1 MNKSKTGLKGHFLFM
16 YLNLSFL
23 LELRLSSSKLEK
35 SSKVLILRFYFQNLK
50 SSKSRLEISSR
61 KISFTS
67 VSSIYQVKLEI

>member
-35 SSKVLILRFYFQNLK
+35 PSKVLILKFSFKISSHIKVDLRFQAGKFLLLQFQVNLK
-50 SSKSRLEISSR
+50 
-61 KISFTS
+61 
-67 VSSIYQVKLEI
+67 